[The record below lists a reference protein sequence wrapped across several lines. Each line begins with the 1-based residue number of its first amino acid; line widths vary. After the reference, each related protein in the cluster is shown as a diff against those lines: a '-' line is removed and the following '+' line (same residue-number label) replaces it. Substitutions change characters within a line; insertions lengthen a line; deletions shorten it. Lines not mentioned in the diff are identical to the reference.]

1 MTGVGVNRPES
12 GVFDDAVR
20 ALLGLSWRPEL
31 IVEEIPAP
39 QRIAPHAVAIG
50 AEVEIADEEL
60 GNGRLVLLH
69 DPAGNPAWDGTFR
82 CVTFAR
88 AVVDADIALDPLLA
102 EVGWSWLTDALE
114 HRDATYTAPSGTVT
128 AVSSKSFGSMEGDPD
143 KSEVE
148 IRASWTPVLSSGTGV
163 VPHVLAWQ
171 DLLCMVAGLPLLPE
185 GVVPLDPHRTGRR
198 RR

>member
-1 MTGVGVNRPES
+1 MNRPES
-12 GVFDDAVR
+12 GVFNDAVT

-39 QRIAPHAVAIG
+39 QRIAPHAVAI
-50 AEVEIADEEL
+50 AADIELAQSEL

-88 AVVDADIALDPLLA
+88 AIVDAEIALDPLIA
-102 EVGWSWLTDALE
+102 EVGWSWLTDALGQ
-114 HRDATYTAPSGTVT
+114 RDAGYTAPSGTVT

-143 KSEVE
+143 RSEVE
-148 IRASWTPVLSSGTGV
+148 IRASWTPTLTHGAAI

-185 GVVPLDPHRTGRR
+185 GVVPLDPHRAGRR
-198 RR
+198 QR